1 NFYTPTVYEKGAEI
15 CRMMKTLI
23 GEKAFRKA
31 MDLYFERHDGEAA
44 TVEDFVR
51 CMADASGRDLTQFF
65 RWYEQAGTP
74 HVNVSTH
81 YDAKAKTFDL
91 TLAQKTAPTP
101 GQADKQPMHIPD
113 KDTFNRWEAGQSL
126 GKSLIIANLAAL
138 RDKLPP
144 PRSKGYADALQKTL
158 TDKTLDAAFKALML
172 GLPTEADI
180 AAAIAKDVDTDL
192 VLQSRNRLRAEL
204 GAELKDILL
213 AIWKDT
219 EERGAYAPTPENT
232 GRRSLRYAAL
242 GLLAAGAPKIAV
254 DLIQRDLAKASN
266 MTAEIG
272 ALSALAGIDAPE
284 TNFELEKFH
293 TRHAGDSL
301 LVDKWFSLHSQVATP
316 GAAARIEAL
325 MGHPDFRLSTP

>member
-1 NFYTPTVYEKGAEI
+1 
-15 CRMMKTLI
+15 
-23 GEKAFRKA
+23 
-31 MDLYFERHDGEAA
+31 
-44 TVEDFVR
+44 
-51 CMADASGRDLTQFF
+51 
-65 RWYEQAGTP
+65 
-74 HVNVSTH
+74 
-81 YDAKAKTFDL
+81 
-91 TLAQKTAPTP
+91 
-101 GQADKQPMHIPD
+101 
-113 KDTFNRWEAGQSL
+113 
-126 GKSLIIANLAAL
+126 
-138 RDKLPP
+138 
-144 PRSKGYADALQKTL
+144 
-158 TDKTLDAAFKALML
+158 ML

-242 GLLAAGAPKIAV
+242 GLLAAGAPRIAV
-254 DLIQRDLAKASN
+254 DLIQRDLSNASN

-272 ALSALAGIDAPE
+272 ALSTLVSIDAPE
-284 TNFELEKFH
+284 TNLELEKFH

-301 LVDKWFSLHSQVATP
+301 LVDKWFSLHAQVATP

-325 MGHPDFRLSTP
+325 MGHPDFRLSTPNRVYALIGGFTAMNLSGFHAADGEGYRVVADTILKLDKTNPQVAARLATGFRSWRIMDEVRRGAATVHLERIVTTPGLSRDCFEIASKTLKG

>member
-1 NFYTPTVYEKGAEI
+1 
-15 CRMMKTLI
+15 
-23 GEKAFRKA
+23 
-31 MDLYFERHDGEAA
+31 
-44 TVEDFVR
+44 
-51 CMADASGRDLTQFF
+51 
-65 RWYEQAGTP
+65 
-74 HVNVSTH
+74 
-81 YDAKAKTFDL
+81 
-91 TLAQKTAPTP
+91 
-101 GQADKQPMHIPD
+101 
-113 KDTFNRWEAGQSL
+113 L

-138 RDKLPP
+138 RDNLPP

-158 TDKTLDAAFKALML
+158 TDTTLDSAFKALML

-204 GAELKDILL
+204 GSELKDILL

-242 GLLAAGAPKIAV
+242 GLLAAGAPNIAV
-254 DLIQRDLAKASN
+254 DLIQRDLSKASN

-272 ALSALAGIDAPE
+272 ALSTLVSIDAPE
-284 TNFELEKFH
+284 TNLELEKFH

-301 LVDKWFSLHSQVATP
+301 LVDKWFSLHAQVATP

-325 MGHPDFRLSTP
+325 MGHPDFRLSTPNRVYALIGGFTAMNLSGFHAADGEGYRVVADTILKLDKTNPQVAARLATGFRSWRIMDEVRRGAATVHLERIVATPGLSRDCFEIASKTLKG